1 MKRSNILLTQ
11 AYSEQC
17 QIGWDQFQRGR
28 ISKKWYN
35 AYQCLC
41 HNSGVSR
48 DSALWSSYLISS
60 IIKYTTLLWQ
70 YRCGVLHGHTKMESE
85 QKLLQSLCN
94 EITILYQEYSSD
106 PFMIPR
112 SLSTLFTSQTLTEQ
126 LQYNRDNLECWLRS
140 VQEAK
145 ATQLAFHECLAHT
158 AKTFFNARTRNPHTN
173 KPTPD
178 KSLIHTNIPITH
190 HPEISHFSTTNIPMC
205 AKPPTYGSS
214 SSQINQLP
222 PSSRLS

>member
-1 MKRSNILLTQ
+1 MVTQ
-11 AYSEQC
+11 KWNQ
-17 QIGWDQFQRGR
+17 
-28 ISKKWYN
+28 SKK
-35 AYQCLC
+35 
-41 HNSGVSR
+41 
-48 DSALWSSYLISS
+48 I
-60 IIKYTTLLWQ
+60 
-70 YRCGVLHGHTKMESE
+70 
-85 QKLLQSLCN
+85 LQSLCN

-106 PFMIPR
+106 SFMIPR
-112 SLSTLFTSQTLTEQ
+112 SLSTLFTSQTLTER

-140 VQEAK
+140 VREAK
-145 ATQLAFHECLAHT
+145 ATQLAFHEHLAHA

-178 KSLIHTNIPITH
+178 ESLIHTNILITQ
-190 HPEISHFSTTNIPMC
+190 HPEISHFSTTSIPMC